1 MVKDKIEFKPKERIL
16 KYLIE
21 NKNPVSIRETS
32 SAISMDYKNTHALV
46 RSLTASGAIIV
57 SPPIGNSNPIQA
69 NLSPNQEIYATEQK
83 RTEELLSENP
93 KLKIVLEY
101 IKEVNYPF
109 MIVLVFGSYAKKTN
123 TPQSDLDIC
132 IISDNTEKMDKLFK
146 SLGILS
152 LKIEIQEFTTD
163 EFISMISRRENN
175 VGHEIIKNNIILY
188 GIENYYNLITK
199 WTKKE

>member
-1 MVKDKIEFKPKERIL
+1 MVNIKKEFKPKERLL

-32 SAISMDYKNTHALV
+32 GAISMDYKNTHSIV
-46 RSLTASGAIIV
+46 HSLEASGAIIREV
-57 SPPIGNSNPIQA
+57 MGNTNPIRI
-69 NLSPNQEIYATEQK
+69 NLSPNRDIYSTEQK

-93 KLKIVLEY
+93 KIKIILEY
-101 IKEVNYPF
+101 IKEVDYPF

-123 TPQSDLDIC
+123 TSQSDLDIC
-132 IISDNTEKMDKLFK
+132 IISDNKEKADKLIK

-175 VGHEIIKNNIILY
+175 VGHEIIKNNIILF
-188 GIENYYNLITK
+188 GVDNYYSLIAK
-199 WTKKE
+199 YSQ